1 MQPHPGVSGTAH
13 RLAHGPDRIP
23 VNDSPRNPEEVS
35 TAVLLVNTGTPQAAT
50 TAGVRR
56 FLRRFLSDPRVIELP
71 RMLWLPLLY
80 AVVLPVRSPRS
91 AHKYQQIWREEGSPL
106 LIYTAQLR
114 AALEREIHALC
125 GHVRVE
131 QAFLYSP
138 PFVEPTITR
147 LRDAGVRRLLIL
159 PLFPQ
164 SSGSTTGAVY
174 DQVGQALRRW
184 RALPQLR
191 YIANYHAEPSY
202 IRALAS
208 SLKDY
213 QRLHG
218 KGGHLLM
225 SFHGIPLSYVSAG
238 DRYADEC
245 RQTAGLLAAAMQL
258 EARDWSLTF
267 QSRFG
272 ANRWLTPATDRTL
285 AELPRR
291 DVRAVRVICPGFAA
305 DCLETLEEIALTG
318 REIFLKAG
326 GEQFDYVPAL
336 NARSDHAAMLARLV
350 ARSIADW
357 STFGTPAR
365 EP

>member
-1 MQPHPGVSGTAH
+1 
-13 RLAHGPDRIP
+13 
-23 VNDSPRNPEEVS
+23 VNDSSRNPGGAS
-35 TAVLLVNTGTPQAAT
+35 TAVLLVNTGTPEAPRTGA
-50 TAGVRR
+50 VRS

-71 RMLWLPLLY
+71 RVLWLPLLY
-80 AVVLPVRSPRS
+80 SVVLPLRAPRS
-91 AHKYQQIWREEGSPL
+91 AHKYRQIWQEEGSPL
-106 LIYTAQLR
+106 LVYTGRLR
-114 AALEREIHALC
+114 AALEREIHQRRGL
-125 GHVRVE
+125 VRVA

-138 PFVEPTITR
+138 PFVRPTIEA
-147 LRDAGVRRLLIL
+147 LREAGVRRLIVL

-164 SSGSTTGAVY
+164 SSGTTTGAVY
-174 DQVGQALRRW
+174 DQVAHALRGW

-191 YIANYHAEPSY
+191 YIASYHAEPDY
-202 IRALAS
+202 IRALAA
-208 SLKDY
+208 SLMDH

-218 KGGHLLM
+218 KGGHLVM
-225 SFHGIPLSYVSAG
+225 SFHGVPLSYVARG

-245 RQTAGLLAAAMQL
+245 RQTASLLAAAAGL

-291 DVRAVRVICPGFAA
+291 GVHAVRVICPGFAA

-318 REIFLKAG
+318 RDIFLKAG

-336 NARSDHAAMLARLV
+336 NARSDHAAMLAQLIV
-350 ARSIADW
+350 RSIADW
-357 STFGTPAR
+357 PNPSPQPASTS
-365 EP
+365 